1 MKIGNLIQN
10 VLEGIKNLRPRL
22 GLYNVCSIISFI
34 VLYIQRIL
42 NNLELG
48 RQIPGIHN
56 SLLSKSQW
64 RKNAGTMCV
73 EDELGHLALS
83 FSLSI
88 IQWHA
93 WRTNARTHVQL
104 GYDVRRIRRNVEI
117 LWNDSLG
124 FSFAGILQDRR
135 GIWTASDTEEIRF
148 TDQKMSREL

>member
-1 MKIGNLIQN
+1 MKISNLIQD

-88 IQWHA
+88 IQ
-93 WRTNARTHVQL
+93 
-104 GYDVRRIRRNVEI
+104 
-117 LWNDSLG
+117 
-124 FSFAGILQDRR
+124 
-135 GIWTASDTEEIRF
+135 
-148 TDQKMSREL
+148 

>member
-64 RKNAGTMCV
+64 RKNANGNNVRRGWTWASRFIVFTKYNTMTCM
-73 EDELGHLALS
+73 EDECTDPCAIRLRRAEDTKKCWNSVKWFSWFQFCRNFTRSSWHLNC
-83 FSLSI
+83 I
-88 IQWHA
+88 
-93 WRTNARTHVQL
+93 
-104 GYDVRRIRRNVEI
+104 GY
-117 LWNDSLG
+117 
-124 FSFAGILQDRR
+124 R
-135 GIWTASDTEEIRF
+135 GD
-148 TDQKMSREL
+148 